1 MPENAFLSRRP
12 RSVKRRALYAGRLSP
27 RISAEHSKLRDIC
40 CGAASITTFA
50 NLCFTP
56 WLLYFFAKAYKLYF
70 FTSLPW
76 TTMKALGD
84 SKLSAKYQ
92 VTIPKR
98 VRELLKLDVR
108 DLVLFVVDNGN
119 VLLKKGEVRIKT

>member
-1 MPENAFLSRRP
+1 
-12 RSVKRRALYAGRLSP
+12 
-27 RISAEHSKLRDIC
+27 
-40 CGAASITTFA
+40 
-50 NLCFTP
+50 
-56 WLLYFFAKAYKLYF
+56 
-70 FTSLPW
+70 
-76 TTMKALGD
+76 MKALGD

-98 VRELLKLDVR
+98 VRELLKLDVH